1 MAAVGAGVAADPAR
15 STHDTS
21 GRLKAVARRF
31 DSLPR
36 FVLRV
41 AAWLPLTFALWYL
54 ASPLLVWP
62 VALLAEV
69 FARNAFD
76 WVKNVEQTGALITFV
91 TSIKPAV
98 AGDAAAKAV
107 VSVESN
113 ALLFSFGLPMLAA
126 LILAA
131 REPHRMRMLLIGFA
145 VLVPFQ
151 TFSVVA
157 DFLKNVAILA
167 GPAVSSQ
174 TGFNAF
180 QREVIAFCYQ
190 FGTLILPT
198 VAPAIVWVLMHRRL
212 LERLSGRDTS

>member
-1 MAAVGAGVAADPAR
+1 MRAD
-15 STHDTS
+15 S
-21 GRLKAVARRF
+21 

-41 AAWLPLTFALWYL
+41 VAWLPLTFAVWYL
-54 ASPLLVWP
+54 AAPLLAWP
-62 VALLAEV
+62 VALLAEL
-69 FARNAFD
+69 FTRITFD
-76 WVKNVEQTGALITFV
+76 WVKSVEQMGPLITFV
-91 TSIKPAV
+91 TSLKPAEGTNP
-98 AGDAAAKAV
+98 AGVKAV

-113 ALLFSFGLPMLAA
+113 VLLFSFGLPMLAA

-131 REPHRMRMLLIGFA
+131 REPYRLRMLLIGFL
-145 VLVPFQ
+145 VLLPFQ

-167 GPAVSSQ
+167 PPAVSSQ
-174 TGFNAF
+174 TGINAF

-198 VAPAIVWVLMHRRL
+198 VAPAIVWVLMHRRF
-212 LERLSGRDTS
+212 LEKLSGRDQR

>member
-1 MAAVGAGVAADPAR
+1 MRAD
-15 STHDTS
+15 S
-21 GRLKAVARRF
+21 

-41 AAWLPLTFALWYL
+41 VAWLPLTFAVWYL
-54 ASPLLVWP
+54 AAPLLAWP
-62 VALLAEV
+62 VALLAEL
-69 FARNAFD
+69 FTRSTFD
-76 WVKNVEQTGALITFV
+76 WVKSVEQMGPLITFV
-91 TSIKPAV
+91 TSLKPAEGANP
-98 AGDAAAKAV
+98 AGVKAV

-113 ALLFSFGLPMLAA
+113 VLLFSFGLPMLAA

-131 REPHRMRMLLIGFA
+131 REPHRVRMLLIGFV
-145 VLVPFQ
+145 VLLPFQ

-167 GPAVSSQ
+167 PPAVSSQ
-174 TGFNAF
+174 TGINAF

-198 VAPAIVWVLMHRRL
+198 VAPAIVWVLMHRSF
-212 LERLSGRDTS
+212 LEKLSGRDKR

>member
-1 MAAVGAGVAADPAR
+1 MRAD
-15 STHDTS
+15 S
-21 GRLKAVARRF
+21 

-41 AAWLPLTFALWYL
+41 VAWLPLTFAVWYL
-54 ASPLLVWP
+54 AAPLLVWP
-62 VALLAEV
+62 VALLAEL
-69 FARNAFD
+69 FTRSTFD
-76 WVKNVEQTGALITFV
+76 WVKSVEQMGPLITFV
-91 TSIKPAV
+91 TSLKPAEGANP
-98 AGDAAAKAV
+98 AGVKAV

-113 ALLFSFGLPMLAA
+113 VLLFSFGLPMLAA

-131 REPHRMRMLLIGFA
+131 REPHRVRMLLIGFV
-145 VLVPFQ
+145 VLLPFQ

-167 GPAVSSQ
+167 PPAVSSQ
-174 TGFNAF
+174 TGINAF

-198 VAPAIVWVLMHRRL
+198 VAPAIVWVLMHRRF
-212 LERLSGRDTS
+212 LEKLSGRDQH

>member
-1 MAAVGAGVAADPAR
+1 MRAD
-15 STHDTS
+15 S
-21 GRLKAVARRF
+21 

-41 AAWLPLTFALWYL
+41 IAWLPLTFAVWYL
-54 ASPLLVWP
+54 AAPLLVWP
-62 VALLAEV
+62 VALLAEL
-69 FARNAFD
+69 FTRSTFD
-76 WVKNVEQTGALITFV
+76 WVKSVEQMGPLITFV
-91 TSIKPAV
+91 TSLKPAEGANP
-98 AGDAAAKAV
+98 AGVKAV

-113 ALLFSFGLPMLAA
+113 VLLFSFGLPMLAA

-131 REPHRMRMLLIGFA
+131 REPHRVRVLLIGFV
-145 VLVPFQ
+145 VLLPFQ

-167 GPAVSSQ
+167 PPAVSSQ
-174 TGFNAF
+174 TGINAF

-198 VAPAIVWVLMHRRL
+198 VAPAIVWVLMHRRF
-212 LERLSGRDTS
+212 LEKLAGRDKR

>member
-1 MAAVGAGVAADPAR
+1 MRVD
-15 STHDTS
+15 S
-21 GRLKAVARRF
+21 

-41 AAWLPLTFALWYL
+41 VAWLPLTFAVWYL
-54 ASPLLVWP
+54 TAPLLVWP
-62 VALLAEV
+62 VALLAEL
-69 FARNAFD
+69 FTRSTFD
-76 WVKNVEQTGALITFV
+76 WVKSVEQMGPLITFV
-91 TSIKPAV
+91 TSLKPAEGSNP
-98 AGDAAAKAV
+98 AGVKAV

-113 ALLFSFGLPMLAA
+113 VLLFSFGLPMLAA

-131 REPHRMRMLLIGFA
+131 REPRRVRMLLLGFV
-145 VLVPFQ
+145 VLLPFQ

-167 GPAVSSQ
+167 PPAVSSQ
-174 TGFNAF
+174 TGINAF

-198 VAPAIVWVLMHRRL
+198 VAPAIAWVLMHRRF
-212 LERLSGRDTS
+212 LEKLSGREKR